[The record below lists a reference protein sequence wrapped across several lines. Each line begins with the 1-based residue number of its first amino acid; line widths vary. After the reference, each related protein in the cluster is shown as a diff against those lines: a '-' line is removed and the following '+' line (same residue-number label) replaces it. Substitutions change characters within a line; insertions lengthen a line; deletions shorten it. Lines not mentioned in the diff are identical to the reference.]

1 MKTAKHTIV
10 SYVLFLIGITAS
22 LMALKGINQYFSAL
36 IRLTKTKFATLVTSN
51 TDKSNELGAF
61 GTVKYDA
68 LSGISLPCVLQSKIF
83 CVKMW
88 ATTSDTSVQNFM
100 KRSPHDEKLYHME
113 YFHPWDS

>member
-1 MKTAKHTIV
+1 MKTANHTIV

-22 LMALKGINQYFSAL
+22 LMALKGINRYFSAL

-51 TDKSNELGAF
+51 TDESHELGAF

-83 CVKMW
+83 LRQNVGNYFRHKCTKSHEKS
-88 ATTSDTSVQNFM
+88 TT
-100 KRSPHDEKLYHME
+100 
-113 YFHPWDS
+113 

>member
-1 MKTAKHTIV
+1 MKTANHTIV

-51 TDKSNELGAF
+51 TDESHELGAF

-83 CVKMW
+83 LRQNVGNYFRHKCTKFHEKS
-88 ATTSDTSVQNFM
+88 TT
-100 KRSPHDEKLYHME
+100 
-113 YFHPWDS
+113 

>member
-51 TDKSNELGAF
+51 TDESHELGAF
-61 GTVKYDA
+61 GTLKYDA
-68 LSGISLPCVLQSKIF
+68 LSGISRPCMLQSKIF
-83 CVKMW
+83 LRQNVGNYFRHKCTKFHEKS
-88 ATTSDTSVQNFM
+88 TT
-100 KRSPHDEKLYHME
+100 
-113 YFHPWDS
+113 

>member
-10 SYVLFLIGITAS
+10 SYVLFFIGITAS
-22 LMALKGINQYFSAL
+22 LMALKGINQYFSTL

-51 TDKSNELGAF
+51 TDESHELGAF

-83 CVKMW
+83 LR
-88 ATTSDTSVQNFM
+88 QNVGN
-100 KRSPHDEKLYHME
+100 
-113 YFHPWDS
+113 YFRHK